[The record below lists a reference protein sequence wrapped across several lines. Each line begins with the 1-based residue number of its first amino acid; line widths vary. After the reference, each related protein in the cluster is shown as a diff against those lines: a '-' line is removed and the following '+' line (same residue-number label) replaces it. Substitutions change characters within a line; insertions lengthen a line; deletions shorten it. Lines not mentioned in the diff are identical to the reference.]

1 MTMRSLLSNW
11 AVTPCSDEA
20 MDMFARD
27 VVLMRQVGI
36 NPVIING
43 GGPMI
48 NQMLDKLGIKS
59 EFINGKRIT
68 DEATMEVVEMVLSGS
83 VNKRIVQAINRAGGF
98 AVGLSGKD
106 ANLILCK
113 QAEGGLGL
121 VGTPTKVNP
130 RVLRTLFKDGM
141 IPVISP
147 LGVFGETY
155 NINGDTAAGPL
166 PRVECRQ
173 ALTN

>member
-1 MTMRSLLSNW
+1 MG
-11 AVTPCSDEA
+11 SDEA

-36 NPVIING
+36 NPVIINS

-48 NQMLDKLGIKS
+48 NQMLKLGIKS
-59 EFINGKRIT
+59 EFINGRIT

-98 AVGLSGKD
+98 AWVVWRD

-121 VGTPTKVNP
+121 VGTQQK
-130 RVLRTLFKDGM
+130 
-141 IPVISP
+141 
-147 LGVFGETY
+147 
-155 NINGDTAAGPL
+155 
-166 PRVECRQ
+166 
-173 ALTN
+173 

>member
-1 MTMRSLLSNW
+1 MTETTDPKSSAETAKTLSQALPYMQRYDN
-11 AVTPCSDEA
+11 AIVVIKLGGHAMGSDEA

-59 EFINGKRIT
+59 EFIDGKRIT

-98 AVGLSGKD
+98 AVGIIWQG
-106 ANLILCK
+106 CK
-113 QAEGGLGL
+113 
-121 VGTPTKVNP
+121 PY
-130 RVLRTLFKDGM
+130 
-141 IPVISP
+141 PV
-147 LGVFGETY
+147 
-155 NINGDTAAGPL
+155 
-166 PRVECRQ
+166 
-173 ALTN
+173 